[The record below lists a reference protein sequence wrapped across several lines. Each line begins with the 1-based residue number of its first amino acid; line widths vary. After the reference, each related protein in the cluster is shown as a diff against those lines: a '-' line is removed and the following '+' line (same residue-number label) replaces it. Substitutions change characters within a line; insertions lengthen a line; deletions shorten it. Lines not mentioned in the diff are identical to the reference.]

1 MKLSTCICRG
11 MGDNHHKDC
20 PKHKSYSYTPEVT
33 VPRRVTCPTCKGLGT
48 VIEDTTARFPD
59 VQS

>member
-1 MKLSTCICRG
+1 